1 MATEEEYIE
10 EYLTAFQNAV
20 IGQGKLAL
28 RGQDLAIPSGERT
41 AALAGF
47 LQASEDISDLKAA
60 HLLLTAAFT
69 SVNPPSDA
77 QLAKAKSLATQSG
90 QAIAKAKQAAAIVTA
105 ITTLVDGWRQI

>member
-20 IGQGKLAL
+20 IGQAKLAV
-28 RGQDLAIPSGERT
+28 RGQDLTIPSGERT

-69 SVNPPSDA
+69 PVDPPSSG
-77 QLAKAKSLATQSG
+77 QLATAKRLAAQSG
-90 QAIAKAKQAAAIVTA
+90 QAIARARQAAAIVTA
-105 ITTLVDGWRQI
+105 IAALVDGWRQI